1 MATDPEARATG
12 SSAMMIGIIV
22 LVLLVGIAVAYF
34 SMNRSPD
41 VAVAPNGG
49 SDTTVINN
57 PPKVDAPD
65 APDVNVEVPSGGS
78 SDAGSSDAGSSG
90 SGTATEGSSSGDGG
104 SAK

>member
-1 MATDPEARATG
+1 MATSPEARATG

-22 LVLLVGIAVAYF
+22 LVLVVGIAVAYF

-41 VAVAPNGG
+41 VAVVPNGG
-49 SDTTVINN
+49 SDTTIINN

-65 APDVNVEVPSGGS
+65 VNIEVPSGGS
-78 SDAGSSDAGSSG
+78 SDAGTSGSSG
-90 SGTATEGSSSGDGG
+90 GTSDGGTATEGSSSNDGG